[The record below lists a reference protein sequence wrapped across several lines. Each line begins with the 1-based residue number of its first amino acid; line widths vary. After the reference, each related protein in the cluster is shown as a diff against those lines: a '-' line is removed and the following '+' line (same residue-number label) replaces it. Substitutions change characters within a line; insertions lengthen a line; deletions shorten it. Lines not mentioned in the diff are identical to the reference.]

1 MHIVRAFALLGV
13 LGFSFLATGCSGG
26 GSGATP
32 PVAADPSTGSTGFG
46 SPAEPTTSMSTTTSG
61 TTVTGKITWVST
73 SATKLQLQES
83 SGSSIYVYLTNSTTL
98 NYNGLTPKI
107 GEYAEATGSGSPLTA
122 TSVTLSTSPIST
134 STSSTSSTG
143 SVTGKVTWVSSSA
156 TKFQLQESSS
166 SIYVYLTSST
176 ALNYNGL
183 SLKVG
188 DYAAASGSGNPLI
201 ATSVTLSTSPISTTS
216 GSTPPTPAP
225 VTSGVP
231 KHLMTADYFMGEY
244 GTTKVTP
251 SQAAPYL
258 TWAQTSIADS
268 PAIRAAGIKTQFYVD
283 AGKVYSGNN
292 LTQSLPSSTYA
303 KTCSGATVTETEDGK
318 NFPLINPNN
327 SSYQAAFGQYVS
339 SVLSRAKF
347 DMIFE
352 DNAGALSPYGT
363 YPNGKPCNYSDSSW
377 VAGYTAANNTSPL
390 GILSNG
396 LNVFPSS
403 LTTMFAPDLSLLS
416 GTTSI
421 GGNLEHCYSDDSQPT
436 MSGNSWVHIENTEI
450 NVMRRGKFF
459 ECMARD
465 LNSASSSIGPR
476 LFTLASFLL
485 TYDPN
490 HAVLGEE
497 YGTASG
503 LHVFPESQLVAM
515 NPVVSEPSD
524 VSGLQTST
532 GVYAR
537 QYNACYLKGQLVG
550 ACVVAVDRDGQERF
564 PYSGYTHTLT
574 ISGSGILDGG
584 TVSANGPPPPS
595 TMNIGQ
601 GVIAFK

>member
-1 MHIVRAFALLGV
+1 MHIVRALALFGV

-32 PVAADPSTGSTGFG
+32 PVASDPTSGLTGLG

-73 SATKLQLQES
+73 SATKFQVQDTA
-83 SGSSIYVYLTNSTTL
+83 GSSTYVYLTNSTTL

-134 STSSTSSTG
+134 STSSTSSG
-143 SVTGKVTWVSSSA
+143 SAVTGKVTWVSTSA
-156 TKFQLQESSS
+156 TKFQLQESSG

-176 ALNYNGL
+176 ALHYNGL
-183 SLKVG
+183 ALKVG
-188 DYAAASGSGNPLI
+188 YYASATGSGNPLT
-201 ATSVTLSTSPISTTS
+201 ATSVTLSTSPISSSTS
-216 GSTPPTPAP
+216 TSATPAP
-225 VTSGVP
+225 VTGGVP
-231 KHLMTADYFMGEY
+231 KHVMTADYFMGEY

-258 TWAQTSIADS
+258 TWAQTSVADS

-292 LTQSLPSSTYA
+292 LTSTLSSSAYA
-303 KTCSGATVTETEDGK
+303 KTCSGSTVTETEDGHT
-318 NFPLINPNN
+318 FPIVNPNN
-327 SSYQAAFGQYVS
+327 STYQAALGHYVS
-339 SVLSRAKF
+339 SVLSQAKF

-352 DNAGALSPYGT
+352 DNAGALSPYAT

-377 VAGYTAANNTSPL
+377 INGFIAANNTSPL

-396 LNVFPSS
+396 LNIFPSS
-403 LTTMFAPDLSLLS
+403 LATMYAPDLSLLQS
-416 GTTSI
+416 KMSI
-421 GGNLEHCYSDDSQPT
+421 GGNMEHCYSDDSQPT
-436 MSGNSWVHIENTEI
+436 MSGNSWDHIENTEL
-450 NVMRRGKFF
+450 NVMRQGKYF

-465 LNSASSSIGPR
+465 LNSASGSIGPR

-485 TYDPN
+485 SYDPN

-497 YGTASG
+497 YATPSG
-503 LHVFPESQLVAM
+503 LHVFPESQLVAL
-515 NPVVSEPSD
+515 NPVVSTPSD
-524 VSGLQTST
+524 VSSLRTST

-537 QYNACYLKGQLVG
+537 QYNTCYLKGQLVG
-550 ACVVAVDRDGQERF
+550 ACVVAVDRSGPAAF

-574 ISGSGILDGG
+574 ISGNGILDGG
-584 TVSANGPPPPS
+584 TVSASGPAPPS
-595 TMNIGQ
+595 TMSIGQ

>member
-1 MHIVRAFALLGV
+1 MHTVRALALFGV

-32 PVAADPSTGSTGFG
+32 PVAADPSTGLTGFG

-83 SGSSIYVYLTNSTTL
+83 SGSIYVYLTNSTTK
-98 NYNGLTPKI
+98 NYNGLSPKI
-107 GEYAEATGSGSPLTA
+107 GEYAEATGTGSPLTA

-143 SVTGKVTWVSSSA
+143 GVNGKVTWVSTSA

-176 ALNYNGL
+176 ALHYNGL
-183 SLKVG
+183 TLKVG
-188 DYAAASGSGNPLI
+188 DYAAADGSGNPLI

-216 GSTPPTPAP
+216 GSGSPTPAP

-231 KHLMTADYFMGEY
+231 AHLMTADYFMGSY

-251 SQAAPYL
+251 AQAAPYL

-268 PAIRAAGIKTQFYVD
+268 AQIRAAGIKTQFYVD
-283 AGKVYSGNN
+283 AGKVYSGNP

-318 NFPLINPNN
+318 NFPLINPT
-327 SSYQAAFGQYVS
+327 SSTYQAAFGKFIS
-339 SVLSRAKF
+339 SVLAQTKF

-352 DNAGALSPYGT
+352 DNASSLSPYGT

-377 VAGYTAANNTSPL
+377 ISGYTAANNTSPL

-396 LNVFPSS
+396 LNIFPSS
-403 LTTMFAPDLSLLS
+403 LTTMFAPDLDLLS
-416 GTTSI
+416 GKTSI
-421 GGNLEHCYSDDSQPT
+421 GGNMEHCYSDDSQPT
-436 MSGNSWVHIENTEI
+436 MSGNTWVHIENTEI
-450 NVMRRGKFF
+450 NVMHRGKYF

-465 LNSASSSIGPR
+465 LNPASTSIGPR

-490 HAVLGEE
+490 YAVLGEE
-497 YGTASG
+497 YGTPSG

-524 VSGLQTST
+524 ISGLRTST
-532 GVYAR
+532 GVYGR
-537 QYNACYLKGQLVG
+537 QYGACYLKGKLVG
-550 ACVVAVDRDGQERF
+550 ACAVVVDRDGAEKF

-574 ISGSGILDGG
+574 LSGNGILDGG
-584 TVSANGPPPPS
+584 TASASGPAPPS
-595 TMNIGQ
+595 SMSIGQ
-601 GVIAFK
+601 GIIAFK